1 MFKSPEAVL
10 RNAIISDAS
19 ITQHIGHRA
28 FYDLAASEDALPFL
42 TFRRSDIT
50 REQTLAFPMGVPSVS
65 VEISIYATTRLQ
77 SRKIAD
83 AVRAALDGF
92 TGSFDNTQVRQT
104 SLESESD
111 EVVALDGAE
120 LPTVYSV
127 AQTYDVWW
135 QET

>member
-1 MFKSPEAVL
+1 
-10 RNAIISDAS
+10 
-19 ITQHIGHRA
+19 
-28 FYDLAASEDALPFL
+28 
-42 TFRRSDIT
+42 
-50 REQTLAFPMGVPSVS
+50 MGVPRVS

>member
-1 MFKSPEAVL
+1 
-10 RNAIISDAS
+10 
-19 ITQHIGHRA
+19 
-28 FYDLAASEDALPFL
+28 
-42 TFRRSDIT
+42 
-50 REQTLAFPMGVPSVS
+50 MGVPTVQLEYLIFAESYL
-65 VEISIYATTRLQ
+65 E
-77 SRKIAD
+77 SRQIAD
-83 AVRAALDGF
+83 AMRAVLDGF

-120 LPTVYSV
+120 LPAVYSV